1 MKLKTGPVLSTMFS
15 RRWVDL
21 NKFPVCISDVSDGP
35 SINGVAS
42 STPPSATK
50 KMNNGKKEKKNKTL
64 HDEKPKERIQGVH
77 VLIKT

>member
-1 MKLKTGPVLSTMFS
+1 MFS

-50 KMNNGKKEKKNKTL
+50 KEQWKARKEKKKTL
-64 HDEKPKERIQGVH
+64 HNEKPTTQIQGVH
-77 VLIKT
+77 VLIRT